1 MEKINKRIVEI
12 NVLLESRKAEL
23 KLAEN
28 AKTTD
33 AAIVWRR
40 DLINSIRDLEDEL
53 ADLENQ
59 LAEMERKA
67 AEEARK
73 AEEAR
78 RNEASKTAY
87 FHDQKSDEYFGLDP
101 EEVRKEEERMRK
113 EAEAK
118 TAEEAAKKAEEA
130 VVEEIEKE
138 TDNSVSEIK
147 KVSNEEKERIDFIVQ
162 QIKVLFLNMD
172 ITTDELLIALKEIVK
187 QAEKRKADLDKE
199 ESKKEEIIDE
209 EIEVIDLDKEEKKLT
224 DAEIEQKIFDID
236 EQQRRMADK
245 ILNKIFDLKEEK
257 LKEESLQA
265 IDSKYL
271 EEARESAITEF
282 DSYTMRDRFVLRFRE
297 NRAETG
303 AIRSFFRAFRKD
315 ERIDARIYKDIQREI
330 LEDKKEEIQ
339 AEKNET
345 LENIHQKVASEFN
358 EKRDNFRTFS
368 LAERQTWL
376 EEEIIKR
383 FPEYKDEILSISE
396 ELKKYEKEIAEFE
409 NKKDEA
415 RDGKTSDKDSK
426 DTKTNEEQDGPEL

>member
-12 NVLLESRKAEL
+12 NELLESRKAEL

-101 EEVRKEEERMRK
+101 EEVRKEEEQK
-113 EAEAK
+113 S
-118 TAEEAAKKAEEA
+118 AEEA
-130 VVEEIEKE
+130 VAEEVEKE
-138 TDNSVSEIK
+138 TDNSVIEIK

-199 ESKKEEIIDE
+199 ETKDEKTVEEDE
-209 EIEVIDLDKEEKKLT
+209 IEDIEVINLDEEEKKLT
-224 DAEIEQKIFDID
+224 DEEVQQKIFEID
-236 EQQRRMADK
+236 ERQRRLADK
-245 ILNKIFDLKEEK
+245 MLNKIFDEKEEKAKEEK
-257 LKEESLQA
+257 LRALDQ
-265 IDSKYL
+265 KYL
-271 EEARESAITEF
+271 EESRESAITEF
-282 DSYTMRDRFVLRFRE
+282 NSYTRWDRFVLRFRE
-297 NRAETG
+297 NRAEVG

-330 LEDKKEEIQ
+330 LEDHKEEIQ
-339 AEKNET
+339 AEKDKT
-345 LENIHQKVASEFN
+345 VENIHQKFASEFN
-358 EKRDNFRTFS
+358 NNRDTFRTCG

-396 ELKKYEKEIAEFE
+396 EMKKYEKEIEEYDKRFE
-409 NKKDEA
+409 EA